1 MMERR
6 NIMTDLT
13 LHEYRDLCEEELKGM
28 LKAEVLQIL
37 GPATSVEIPEGK
49 TNTLSST
56 SGPGV
61 SKTWG
66 ILLQF
71 FFVPLSV
78 TRKVLSKL

>member
-1 MMERR
+1 MVERR

-28 LKAEVLQIL
+28 LKAEVLQIF
-37 GPATSVEIPEGK
+37 GPATPVEIPEGK

-56 SGPGV
+56 SGLSVRKTRGV
-61 SKTWG
+61 
-66 ILLQF
+66 LLRLF
-71 FFVPLSV
+71 FFPLSV

>member
-28 LKAEVLQIL
+28 LVR
-37 GPATSVEIPEGK
+37 IPEGK
-49 TNTLSST
+49 TSTLSST
-56 SGPGV
+56 SGLSV
-61 SKTWG
+61 RKTRG
-66 ILLQF
+66 ILLRLF
-71 FFVPLSV
+71 FFPLSV